1 MSAKI
6 IRTRLLIIFD
16 IHIAFSRFFTDL
28 TYVYRLPLLKADML
42 LYAGDIINVNYL
54 SEYKKMFDILKTASV
69 ELKLIILNNY
79 NITLH
84 KEFYIRGTKKDKYI
98 RRGDKNMKNMQ
109 KIKEMWMNEE
119 ARKSGFV
126 YLEEG
131 IRTFK
136 LRNEARFIMSSFISV
151 WGDWKLFIIR
161 NHYLLRLVK
170 CTFQGLKG

>member
-1 MSAKI
+1 
-6 IRTRLLIIFD
+6 
-16 IHIAFSRFFTDL
+16 
-28 TYVYRLPLLKADML
+28 ML

-109 KIKEMWMNEE
+109 KIKEM
-119 ARKSGFV
+119 
-126 YLEEG
+126 
-131 IRTFK
+131 
-136 LRNEARFIMSSFISV
+136 
-151 WGDWKLFIIR
+151 
-161 NHYLLRLVK
+161 
-170 CTFQGLKG
+170 